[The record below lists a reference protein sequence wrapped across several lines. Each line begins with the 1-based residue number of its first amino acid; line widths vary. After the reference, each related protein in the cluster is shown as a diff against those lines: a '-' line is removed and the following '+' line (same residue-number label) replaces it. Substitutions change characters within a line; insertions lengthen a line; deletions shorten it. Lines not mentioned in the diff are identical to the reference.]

1 MILLKQS
8 INLPKQIMVNTIT
21 QYTTSSDPREIE
33 LLRYAKEL
41 SNYLKINFPECII
54 LPTESNNK
62 NSKNGMGK
70 NPAYS
75 HKHLSSE
82 DLWKKWDQRLSRGVQ
97 EFKEGL
103 LIVMRKDMIVIDVD
117 DLQYAAQLE
126 ERFPNII
133 GTVMQQTSK
142 GKHYFFRRS
151 ALCEELKI
159 VDAARKLVDNNNEL
173 LPVDIKTV
181 CSTGTGGVISI
192 FPSQNKKWI
201 APFQTTNIS
210 TIPDDLVQ
218 YIVNHHKDYKNGE
231 KTEKT
236 KEKVQKL
243 QVLSINSNEHIKK
256 GPIKY
261 DMDEVQNLVQLL
273 NEQRSH
279 YYTTWINVGW
289 CLYNID
295 KDKLLPH
302 WIEFSK
308 MSSKFVNDTE
318 CTQLWEHMCGAK
330 QKFTIASL
338 HFWARQDN
346 PKKYQQFVN
355 NNLHPLIINCTCAS
369 NSIALIIARI
379 LKGRFVCPDPHTN
392 IWYEFTGSLWASNRN
407 RELRQVI
414 SNEICDHFKE
424 SIMKLKIS
432 ENELKISQP
441 DNDNDEAESMI
452 DIIQKKIATLEKIIQ
467 KLCDH
472 MPKKSI
478 VDDLCDILYDSTFYS
493 KLDANPNLI
502 AFTNGVLELNTKI
515 FRQSHPDDYVSIS
528 VKYDFIPEKNE
539 TIAHIVDSFWKS
551 IHPNQEQREYMQKAI
566 ARQMY
571 GDSCAERFH
580 IHAGSQGGASNGK
593 TSFFEVLGHALGDY
607 IYKFGVEHLTAVK
620 RQEAQKPSPEF
631 AKWKGRRILYCTEP
645 SQTDVLNSGI
655 LKDYSGNE
663 IFNYRLLHSN
673 FYDSFVPQFCMH
685 IMCNEPPKVEGEC
698 QGIKRRI
705 RKIDYESEFVD
716 APSDVD
722 ERSYKF
728 LKNKQLINEFSK
740 HEVKM
745 EFMRLLIENYEQ
757 DFRFL
762 EPEIVKNNSKMY
774 LEENDS
780 VLQFVNKYIV
790 QGEPKDFFTMR
801 YANDTFKMDKELF
814 NGKLIK
820 KERLEGIL
828 KSKCIEDKFIQGK
841 KLKRVFM
848 NYKIVFEDECCLYND
863 LSEDD

>member
-1 MILLKQS
+1 
-8 INLPKQIMVNTIT
+8 MVNTIT
-21 QYTTSSDPREIE
+21 QYVTSIDPKEIE
-33 LLRYAKEL
+33 LLKYAKETTH
-41 SNYLKINFPECII
+41 YLKTNFPECII
-54 LPTESNNK
+54 IPTENNDRRSNGK
-62 NSKNGMGK
+62 GK

-75 HKHLSSE
+75 HKHVSSE
-82 DLWKKWDQRLSRGVQ
+82 DLWRKWDQRLSKGVR
-97 EFKEGL
+97 EFQEGL
-103 LIVMRKDMIVIDVD
+103 IIVMRKDMIVIDVD
-117 DLQYAAQLE
+117 DHQLAAQLE
-126 ERFPNII
+126 EDFPII
-133 GTVMQQTSK
+133 KTTVMQKTSK

-151 ALCEELKI
+151 SLCEDLEI
-159 VDAARKLVDNNNEL
+159 VDAARKLVDDTGATI
-173 LPVDIKTV
+173 LPIDIKTV

-192 FPSQNKKWI
+192 FPSQNKEWI
-201 APFQTTNIS
+201 APFQTTDILA
-210 TIPDDLVQ
+210 IPDDLIK
-218 YIVNHHKDYKNGE
+218 YIVDHHKDYRDGE
-231 KTEKT
+231 KTEKS
-236 KEKVQKL
+236 KEKTPKL
-243 QVLSINSNEHIKK
+243 QVLSLNDSEENQKV
-256 GPIKY
+256 PIKY
-261 DMDEVQNLVQLL
+261 DIVEVGNLVRLL
-273 NEQRSH
+273 NHQRAHS
-279 YYTTWINVGW
+279 YTTWINVGW

-295 KDKLLPH
+295 QNKDILLPY

-308 MSSKFVNDTE
+308 KSSKFVNDVE
-318 CTQLWEHMCGAK
+318 CNELWDRMCETK

-338 HFWARQDN
+338 HFWARQDD

-355 NNLHPLIINCTCAS
+355 NNLHPLITNCTVGS

-392 IWYEFTGSLWASNRN
+392 IWYEFDGSLWVSNRN

-414 SNEICDHFKE
+414 STEISAQFKE
-424 SIMKLKIS
+424 SIMKLKINES
-432 ENELKISQP
+432 ELKTKQDGDSAG
-441 DNDNDEAESMI
+441 EI
-452 DIIQKKIATLEKIIQ
+452 DAIQKKITTLEKIVM
-467 KLCDH
+467 KLIDH
-472 MPKKSI
+472 TPKKSI
-478 VDDLCDILYDSTFYS
+478 IDDLCDILYDSSFYS

-502 AFTNGVLELNTKI
+502 AFNNGVLELKRKI

-528 VKYDFIPEKNE
+528 VNYDFIPEKNE
-539 TIAHIVDSFWKS
+539 NIALIVDSFWKS
-551 IHPNQEQREYMQKAI
+551 IHPNPEQREYMQKAI

-607 IYKFGVEHLTAVK
+607 IYKFGVEHLTAAK

-716 APSDVD
+716 DPADVD
-722 ERSYKF
+722 EESHKF
-728 LKNKQLINEFSK
+728 LKNKQLITEFSK

-762 EPEIVKNNSKMY
+762 EPEIVKNNSRMY

-790 QGEPKDFFTMR
+790 QGDSKDFFTMR
-801 YANDTFKMDKELF
+801 QANDTFKMDKEIF

-820 KERLEGIL
+820 KERIEGIL
-828 KSKCIEDKFIQGK
+828 KSKCIEDKVFHGK

-848 NYKIVFEDECCLYND
+848 NYKIVFGNEYCFNSDQSD
-863 LSEDD
+863 